1 VSKEPYPLAVAGGS
15 IRGLYA
21 KDSTGAEYLMLAR
34 FYDIDRRVYVIQFIS
49 LKSAEPGVDEKAAR
63 YFDSFQVVRT
73 P

>member
-1 VSKEPYPLAVAGGS
+1 
-15 IRGLYA
+15 
-21 KDSTGAEYLMLAR
+21 MLAR